1 MAPVPL
7 LLAVML
13 AGYAA
18 GALAALG
25 ARGALGRGL
34 VAGCA
39 LVGALA
45 GLLLGAVCLGAG
57 LAPTFTASFLPLT
70 GFALRIDGLSAFFLI
85 VIGVVG
91 AAVAVYGFGYSEAY
105 EGRYSLGRLGALL
118 NVLLLSLSVQ
128 VMADNALTFLM
139 AWEAMSLSA
148 YLLVLTEHDR
158 PGTVRAA
165 NWYIAITHAGFA
177 ALVAMFLLLSAGDLT
192 TSFAAMR
199 SAPLAHGVRNAAF
212 LLALFGFGARRALS
226 RCTCGCRWHIPWPRA
241 TCRR

>member
-1 MAPVPL
+1 MGSEHL
-7 LLAVML
+7 LLAVIL
-13 AGYAA
+13 AAYPI

-25 ARGALGRGL
+25 IRGAPGRGL

-45 GLLLGAVCLGAG
+45 GLVLGAVSLGG
-57 LAPTFTASFLPLT
+57 GQGPTFTAPFLPLT
-70 GFALRIDGLSAFFLI
+70 GLALRIDGLSAFFLI

-91 AAVAVYGFGYSEAY
+91 AAVAVYGFGYSAAY
-105 EGRYSLGRLGALL
+105 EGRHSLGLLGAML
-118 NVLLLSLSVQ
+118 NVLLLSMSVQ

-139 AWEAMSLSA
+139 AWEAMSLSV
-148 YLLVLTEHDR
+148 YVMVLTEHDQ
-158 PGTVRAA
+158 PGTIRAA
-165 NWYIAITHAGFA
+165 HWYIAFTHAGFA

-212 LLALFGFGARRALS
+212 LLALF
-226 RCTCGCRWHIPWPRA
+226 
-241 TCRR
+241 

>member
-1 MAPVPL
+1 
-7 LLAVML
+7 ML
-13 AGYAA
+13 VAYPI

-25 ARGALGRGL
+25 VRGAPGRGL

-39 LVGALA
+39 LAGALA
-45 GLLLGAVCLGAG
+45 GLGLGAVCLGTG
-57 LAPTFTASFLPLT
+57 LAPTFTAPFLPLT

-91 AAVAVYGFGYSEAY
+91 AAVAVYGFGYSAAY
-105 EGRYSLGRLGALL
+105 EGRYSLRLLGAML

-148 YLLVLTEHDR
+148 YLMVLTEHDQ

-165 NWYIAITHAGFA
+165 HWYIAITHAGFA

-199 SAPLAHGVRNAAF
+199 SASLTPAGP
-212 LLALFGFGARRALS
+212 RRGLRCWRCSASAPRRVSS
-226 RCTCGCRWHIPWPRA
+226 RCTCGCRWRIPSPRA